1 MATIEFTG
9 IDEYAAKLR
18 ALGKA
23 GTSICRAAVYDGAGV
38 VADAIRQQI
47 EGLATI
53 EDYEAIIAWRQ
64 EIPAHGITQK
74 QKEGLLDG
82 MHLQKIRDENGFIC
96 TEVGFSGYNTVQT
109 RKFPGGQPNALIAR
123 SMESG
128 SSARQKQPFIRPT
141 VNQVKGAAETAMEV
155 KINDMIN
162 KIMD

>member
-38 VADAIRQQI
+38 VADAIRQRI
-47 EGLATI
+47 EGLPTI

-64 EIPAHGITQK
+64 EIPAQGITQE

-82 MHLQKIRDENGFIC
+82 MHLQKIRDENGLIC

-141 VNQVKGAAETAMEV
+141 VNQVKGAAETAMEI

-162 KIMD
+162 KIME

>member
-9 IDEYAAKLR
+9 IDEYSSKIR

-23 GTSICRAAVYDGAGV
+23 GFGICKAAVYDGADV
-38 VADAIRQQI
+38 VANAIRQRI

-53 EDYEAIIAWRQ
+53 EDYEAIIAWSQ
-64 EIPAHGITQK
+64 EIPAHGITQE

-82 MHLQKIRDENGFIC
+82 LHVRRIRNENGFIC
-96 TEVGFSGYNTVQT
+96 TEVGFSGYNTVET

-128 SSARQKQPFIRPT
+128 SSARDKQPFIRPT
-141 VNQVKGAAETAMEV
+141 VNQVRGAAETAMEI

-162 KIMD
+162 KIME

>member
-18 ALGKA
+18 ALDKA

-38 VADAIRQQI
+38 VADAIRQRI
-47 EGLATI
+47 NSLHTI
-53 EDYEAIIAWRQ
+53 TPTDAIVAWR
-64 EIPAHGITQK
+64 ETVPVDGITEA

-96 TEVGFSGYNTVQT
+96 TEVGFAGYNTVKT
-109 RKFPGGQPNALIAR
+109 HKFPDGQPNALIAR
-123 SMESG
+123 SIESG

-141 VNQVKGAAETAMEV
+141 VNQVRGAAETAMEI
-155 KINDMIN
+155 KINDMIS
-162 KIMD
+162 KIME